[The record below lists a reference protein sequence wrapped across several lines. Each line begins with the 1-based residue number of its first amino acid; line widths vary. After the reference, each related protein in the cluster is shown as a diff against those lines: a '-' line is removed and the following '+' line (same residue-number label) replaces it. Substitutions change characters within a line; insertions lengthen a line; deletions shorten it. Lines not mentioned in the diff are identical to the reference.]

1 MRRSEATSSI
11 GSHCSGV
18 HGLGANAFT
27 DSVRPPTA
35 AGFSL
40 PFSQNRAYIL
50 CVNATIASTSA
61 CVSVGSPI
69 MKYSLSVCTPPRTSR
84 SVARRI
90 SGSLRFLLMTRR
102 MRSEPASGA
111 TVTERVAFRP
121 RAAANSDVIT
131 SALSDEGDAR
141 PPARP
146 MNSHNPATPGWL
158 AISAPTRPMVRRS
171 RSPTA
176 ACSRSVAKLR

>member
-18 HGLGANAFT
+18 HGFGANAFT
-27 DSVRPPTA
+27 DRVRPPTVA
-35 AGFSL
+35 DC
-40 PFSQNRAYIL
+40 PPPRSQKRAYIL
-50 CVNATIASTSA
+50 RVNATMASTSA

-69 MKYSLSVCTPPRTSR
+69 MKYSLRDCTPPRTSD

-90 SGSLRFLLMTRR
+90 SGSLRFLLITRR

-111 TVTERVAFRP
+111 TVTDRVAFRP
-121 RAAANSDVIT
+121 RAAAKSGVIT
-131 SALSDEGDAR
+131 SALSDDGEAR
-141 PPARP
+141 PPAWP
-146 MNSHNPATPGWL
+146 MNSHSPATPGWL

-176 ACSRSVAKLR
+176 AWSRNAARLR